1 VRSSSAR
8 SRGRNRVPGGCALVA
23 SALAAA
29 VLARASDAAAA
40 DDGSPPEEVIV
51 LAPHRDTGETT
62 VRRVDTRSLP
72 GTFGDPTRFA
82 ETLPGMV
89 PTASGL
95 QAFFVRGAPPTSTGY
110 FIDGVPVP
118 ALVHIGFGPSVIHP
132 ALIDRVE
139 FFQGAPPARFGRVT
153 GGVFA
158 ATTALPQASAHAE
171 ANVRTFD
178 AGAFAETPL
187 ADGQG
192 SALAAARYGYPG
204 LILPLFAPDT
214 GLSYWDYQARA
225 TWNASGRD
233 RLSAFVFGS
242 YDHLTQEQRDER
254 GATYS
259 AQLVSDQFH
268 RVDLRWDR
276 ALGAGATMRLALTL
290 GRDLVGDNV
299 ANAIDDLVRVR
310 TEIDAR
316 PSRALRVRAG
326 ADVQFDALRP
336 DTPPDHS
343 PSPGAL
349 LAPSRDA
356 VLAGAHADAAWRIT
370 PQVEVSPG
378 LRADVYTTRNEPQ
391 PGARLTAN
399 VKPVVEPRLA
409 VRVRVA
415 PPVTVVST
423 AGVSHLLGGLAAQLP
438 NATPF
443 VQPGITA
450 GLQSSVQ
457 MSQGV
462 ELALPASFFASAT
475 GFLHDYFGLPD
486 STSGC
491 VVSPAPPPVECVT
504 PTVDGRAY
512 GLEVLV
518 RRAFTERLAVWIA
531 YTLSRSTRQA
541 RPENSDVPSM
551 TILSEYDRT
560 HVVSVVGSY
569 DLGHSWR
576 VGARLFAYSGR
587 PYTAVVGTRPV
598 VPYDSSR
605 LPGFYRVD
613 ARLEKA
619 WTFGGNRLA
628 LVLEGVNVTLNK
640 EAVSATC
647 GGPAQPAG
655 PNACTIDTLGPITIP
670 SIGLE
675 GAFR

>member
-1 VRSSSAR
+1 VSSSSAR
-8 SRGRNRVPGGCALVA
+8 FA
-23 SALAAA
+23 SALAVAA
-29 VLARASDAAAA
+29 LANPSSAAAGDEA
-40 DDGSPPEEVIV
+40 PAPVPDEVIV

-62 VRRVDTRSLP
+62 VRRDDTRSMP

-132 ALIDRVE
+132 ALLDRVD

-158 ATTALPQASAHAE
+158 GTIAPPQASAHAE

-187 ADGQG
+187 ADGQA

-204 LILPLFAPDT
+204 LILPLFAQDT
-214 GLSYWDYQARA
+214 GLTYWDYQARA
-225 TWNASGRD
+225 TWDASGRD

-242 YDHLTQEQRDER
+242 YDRLTQDQRDPQ
-254 GATYS
+254 GVKYTG
-259 AQLVSDQFH
+259 QLVYDQFH

-276 ALGAGATMRLALTL
+276 TIAREATMRVGLTL
-290 GRDLVGDNV
+290 GQDNIGNDI
-299 ANAIDDLVRVR
+299 ANEVDDVLRLR
-310 TEIDAR
+310 AEFDAR
-316 PSRALRVRAG
+316 PWRTLRVRAG
-326 ADVQFDALRP
+326 ADVQGDALRR

-343 PSPGAL
+343 LFPRASIV
-349 LAPSRDA
+349 PSRDA

-370 PQVEVSPG
+370 PRVEVAPG
-378 LRADVYTTRNEPQ
+378 LRADVYTTRREPT
-391 PGARLTAN
+391 PGARLTATIE
-399 VKPVVEPRLA
+399 PVLEPRLA

-423 AGVSHLLGGLAAQLP
+423 AGTGHLLGGLVAQLP
-438 NATPF
+438 NATPD
-443 VQPGITA
+443 VQPGIID

-462 ELALPASFFASAT
+462 ELALPAAFSASAT
-475 GFLHDYFGLPD
+475 GFLHDYSGLPD
-486 STSGC
+486 MTASC
-491 VVSPAPPPVECVT
+491 VAIKTGPAAGECLS

-518 RRAFTERLAVWIA
+518 RRAFTERFSMWIA

-541 RPENSDVPSM
+541 RPLHSSVPGM

-560 HVVSVVGSY
+560 HVLSVVASY
-569 DLGHSWR
+569 DFGRNWR
-576 VGARLFAYSGR
+576 AGARLFAYSGR
-587 PYTAVVGTRPV
+587 PYTSVAGALPV

-605 LPGFYRVD
+605 LPGFYRID
-613 ARLEKA
+613 ARIEKA
-619 WTFGGNRLA
+619 WTFGDNRLA

-647 GGPAQPAG
+647 GGIPTQPSG
-655 PNACTIDTLGPITIP
+655 LNACTVDTLGPITIP